1 MQDGKREVL
10 FWIVMFLAKI
20 HVFWSSESD
29 LEYSS
34 DVFGRAILSIPLQAE
49 WTRSVP
55 ELL

>member
-1 MQDGKREVL
+1 MQDGKHEVL

-34 DVFGRAILSIPLQAE
+34 DVFGRATLSIPLQAE